1 MYQISAKSIITAQ
14 NGINIYRGATDGCIV
29 SKVRAKGARIE
40 NPDEMG
46 IKMDAPALISQEL
59 RKKRNRGVIYTG
71 LSDPYNALE
80 EEYQIMREC
89 LKAIAR
95 FDFGIDITTRES
107 LILRDKDILI
117 DIASHTKCVIRVI
130 LPTLDEKKYSI
141 IEGEEKDIQ
150 DVLKILEGF
159 KDTGVDV
166 ILDIF
171 PMLPHINADVSS
183 LEKILELG
191 KEYRVKAIDT
201 HDFKTV
207 LQSGMKEY
215 FYQELKK
222 RDKDTYFL
230 YEEEGLKDSF
240 LVDKSGEMGRFYVDF
255 CRENGI
261 LFGSK
266 DIQDYARKY
275 ENRTEGVQLTLFDL
289 T

>member
-1 MYQISAKSIITAQ
+1 MYQILAKSIITAQ
-14 NGINIYRGATDGCIV
+14 NGINIYRGATDSCIV

-59 RKKRNRGVIYTG
+59 RKKRNRGIIYTG

-80 EEYQIMREC
+80 KEYEIMRKC

-95 FDFGIDITTRES
+95 FDFGIDITTRDP
-107 LILRDKDILI
+107 LVLRDKDVLM
-117 DIASHTKCVIRVI
+117 DIASHTKCVLRVM
-130 LPTLDEKKYSI
+130 LPTLDKEKYSL
-141 IEGEEKDIQ
+141 IEGREKNIQ
-150 DVLKILEGF
+150 DILDILEGF
-159 KDTGVDV
+159 KGTEVDL

-171 PMLPHINADVSS
+171 PMLPYINADISS
-183 LEKILELG
+183 LEELLKLG
-191 KEYRVKAIDT
+191 KEYGVKAIDT

-215 FYQELKK
+215 FYQELEK
-222 RDKDTYFL
+222 RDKDIYDL
-230 YEEEGLKDSF
+230 YAKEGLKDSF
-240 LVDKSGEMGRFYVDF
+240 LVDKSGEMGRLYMGF

-266 DIQDYARKY
+266 DIQSYARKY
-275 ENRTEGVQLTLFDL
+275 ENRTEGVQLSLFDL